1 MAETSGLAR
10 IVTEVI
16 ATGPAVLL
24 KERGYRKAGTS
35 FYQPAHVVRII
46 NFQRSQ
52 WNDTGEHQFTINVS
66 FFCQRFHTLWTG
78 NAAPKN
84 PCTVMPALT
93 QRIGRL
99 MPHRLDHWWSV
110 TAQTIPTELAAVVTA
125 ATRDYALPWLER
137 FATTQE
143 LAHFVL
149 SRTRAESG
157 AANDPKLVAAGLLAS
172 TGDKERALELIAT
185 AKAEH
190 EVSSKQRSWLPHIER
205 FAQRIEHDL

>member
-24 KERGYRKAGTS
+24 KERGYRKVGIS
-35 FYQPAHVVRII
+35 FYRPGDVVRII

-52 WNDTGEHQFTINVS
+52 RNDTGEHRFTVNVS
-66 FFCQRFHTLWTG
+66 FFSQGLHALWTG

-93 QRIGRL
+93 QRIGHL
-99 MPHRLDHWWSV
+99 MPDDLDHWWSV
-110 TAQTIPTELAAVVTA
+110 TAQTIPSELGAVVTA

-149 SRTRAESG
+149 SMT
-157 AANDPKLVAAGLLAS
+157 
-172 TGDKERALELIAT
+172 
-185 AKAEH
+185 KA
-190 EVSSKQRSWLPHIER
+190 
-205 FAQRIEHDL
+205 DLWSCE